1 MYRFETCSHII
12 YYNDGR
18 SISYAWYKSASVL
31 LRLHTRSVILMFTI
45 PVYRCLMAICICN
58 LRYW

>member
-18 SISYAWYKSASVL
+18 SISYAWYKSASVYYAF
-31 LRLHTRSVILMFTI
+31 TRDLWF
-45 PVYRCLMAICICN
+45 
-58 LRYW
+58 